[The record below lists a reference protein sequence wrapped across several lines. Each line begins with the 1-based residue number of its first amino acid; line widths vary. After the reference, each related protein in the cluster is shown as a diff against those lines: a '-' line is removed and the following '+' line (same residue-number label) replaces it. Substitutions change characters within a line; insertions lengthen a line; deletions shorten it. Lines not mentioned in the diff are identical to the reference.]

1 MIHELKTFKDLLDYL
16 NKQSDFMLNQP
27 VVVKNRDNP
36 AEIIK
41 EATELNQK
49 FYYAYNEPE
58 LGCFTANRMKE
69 MGIPEKYWVFDHEH
83 SSILLKSEQF

>member
-1 MIHELKTFKDLLDYL
+1 MIHVLKTFKDLKEYL
-16 NKQSDFMLNQP
+16 NNQSDFMLNQP
-27 VVVKNRDNP
+27 IVVKNGDNP
-36 AEIIK
+36 AEIIN

-49 FYYAYNEPE
+49 FYYDHNEPE
-58 LGCFTANRMKE
+58 IGCFTANQMKE